1 MGTRC
6 HLRAETIH
14 SAKNTLKG
22 VGRTNACK
30 LCFFN
35 AAGYT
40 TTPGLNLLQEASS
53 ILRLKRRYRPVSE
66 QGKGPLVCLQAP
78 FGIRVPEILDHALS
92 IGRPGIFNT
101 EKGTRFTARA
111 FSEVVT

>member
-1 MGTRC
+1 M
-6 HLRAETIH
+6 
-14 SAKNTLKG
+14 
-22 VGRTNACK
+22 
-30 LCFFN
+30 
-35 AAGYT
+35 
-40 TTPGLNLLQEASS
+40 
-53 ILRLKRRYRPVSE
+53 SE